1 MNREQPIISNPEVAE
16 NALLENEASKRAA
29 AHPLPGPLA
38 EAFCSGPIQVAGK
51 TVYKV
56 VPRTFQALTAVKSPL
71 IEMIQDVVQGGKVD
85 TEFTDEQSWVIC
97 WIFTRPPK
105 EVREMIFKGP
115 EALKEAATTEVGEEW
130 EAACINLVMAACLE
144 QIKRHM
150 MTVVKFAA
158 EAQEKGDIT
167 FFRDSAAAKETAP
180 AGS

>member
-1 MNREQPIISNPEVAE
+1 MVSNPEQAAA
-16 NALLENEASKRAA
+16 ALLENEASKRAA

-38 EAFCSGPIQVAGK
+38 DAFCSGPIQVAGK

-56 VPRTFQALTAVKSPL
+56 VPRTFQALTAIKSPL

-85 TEFTDEQSWVIC
+85 TEFSDEQTWAIC
-97 WIFTRPPK
+97 WIFTHRPK
-105 EVREMIFKGP
+105 EVRELIAKGP
-115 EALKEAATTEVGEEW
+115 EVLKEVATVEVGEEW

-150 MTVVKFAA
+150 STVIKFSA
-158 EAQEKGDIT
+158 EAQEKGEIT
-167 FFRDSAAAKETAP
+167 FFRDSAVKETAP